1 MAKRS
6 MRVILNGKVADTPQV
21 RSTIERGRKEGHDV
35 QVRLTWEKGDAAEF
49 AAEAMQLGIDAVVA
63 GGGDGTVHEVVNG
76 LFNVTHKPSIAL
88 GILPLGSANDFARGC
103 GITPRNPLKALRF
116 AATAEPRMIDV
127 GRINDIYFVN
137 ACIIGFGAEV
147 TFNTSARMKKAIKG
161 AAYGITGFLTALKRN
176 VYTGKVKTAQG
187 VADRRTV
194 FAAISNTA
202 QAGGVQVAPQAKLN
216 DGLLDRFVVPD
227 FSLDQLPM
235 IVRDIN
241 GLKRGRK
248 PDIIHYEQL
257 EWMEVKADQV
267 VPISPDGERLEGKNF
282 RIEVIKHSLP
292 CILPDG
298 PLLD

>member
-21 RSTIERGRKEGHDV
+21 RSTIEKGRREGHDI
-35 QVRLTWEKGDAAEF
+35 QVRLTWEKGDAAAF

-76 LFNVTHKPSIAL
+76 LFKVTHKPSIAL

-147 TFNTSARMKKAIKG
+147 TFNTSDRMKKAIRG

-176 VYTGKVKTAQG
+176 VYKGTVKTAQG
-187 VADRRTV
+187 TEKRRIV
-194 FAAISNTA
+194 FSAISNA
-202 QAGGVQVAPQAKLN
+202 GQAGGVQVAPRAKLN
-216 DGLLDRFVVPD
+216 DGLLDRFIVPD
-227 FSLDQLPM
+227 FSLDDLPVIM
-235 IVRDIN
+235 RDIK
-241 GLKRGRK
+241 GLKSGRE
-248 PDIIHYEQL
+248 PQIVHYEQL
-257 EWMEVKADQV
+257 EWMEVKSDKAI
-267 VPISPDGERLEGKNF
+267 PISPDGERLETKQV
-282 RIEVIKHSLP
+282 RAEVIKRSLP